1 MAPLQGPQASNS
13 ETPIRRRKRN
23 HLSREII
30 VAEAVEMLKEGTVDA
45 LTLRGLAKR
54 LGVGAMS
61 LYTHYA
67 SRDALLNGVADHVFA
82 LFEPPEPK
90 GPWQDYI
97 RSWLWATHSLF
108 QRFPVAPTVISWEGR
123 VCTAWLKTWFPIATL
138 LSEQGLDG
146 REVAF
151 AMDWFSTGA
160 MSFIQSQAGAVSTRQ
175 PSALA
180 FVGELEPAEQ
190 RLAVELWADFRNIDT
205 LDVLQF
211 GFEQY
216 VSGLETLVR
225 NARARNRSAKTA
237 SN

>member
-1 MAPLQGPQASNS
+1 MAPRQGPHANDAN
-13 ETPIRRRKRN
+13 TPLRRRKRN

-30 VAEAVEMLKEGTVDA
+30 VAEAVEMLKVGTLDA

-67 SRDALLNGVADHVFA
+67 NRDALLNGVADHVFA
-82 LFEPPEPK
+82 LFEPPASE

-97 RSWLWATHSLF
+97 RNWLWATHRLF
-108 QRFPVAPTVISWEGR
+108 KRFPVAPTVISWEGR

-138 LSEQGLDG
+138 LRDQGLDG
-146 REVAF
+146 LEVAF

-175 PSALA
+175 PGALA

-190 RLAVELWADFRNIDT
+190 RLALDLWSDFRKIDT

-216 VSGLETLVR
+216 VNGLETLVR
-225 NARARNRSAKTA
+225 NARGRNQLAKTA

>member
-1 MAPLQGPQASNS
+1 MAPTLGPQANDA
-13 ETPIRRRKRN
+13 ETAVRRRKRN

-30 VAEAVEMLKEGTVDA
+30 VAEAVEMLKEGAPDA

-61 LYTHYA
+61 LYTHFA

-82 LFEPPEPK
+82 LFEPPEPH

-97 RSWLWATHSLF
+97 RNWLWATHRLF
-108 QRFPVAPTVISWEGR
+108 ERFPVAPTVISWEGR
-123 VCTAWLKTWFPIATL
+123 VCTAWLKTWFPIASL
-138 LSEQGLDG
+138 LREQGLDG
-146 REVAF
+146 QEVAF

-160 MSFIQSQAGAVSTRQ
+160 MSFIASQAGAVSTRQ

-190 RLAVELWADFRNIDT
+190 RLAIELWSEFRNVDSRQ
-205 LDVLQF
+205 VLAF

-216 VSGLETLVR
+216 VTGLEMLVR
-225 NARARNRSAKTA
+225 NARARPLAKTA
-237 SN
+237 SR

>member
-1 MAPLQGPQASNS
+1 MAPIQGPRANDDR
-13 ETPIRRRKRN
+13 TPVRRRKRN

-82 LFEPPEPK
+82 LFEPPDPQ

-97 RSWLWATHSLF
+97 RNWLWATHRLF
-108 QRFPVAPTVISWEGR
+108 QRFPVAPTVISWEGQ

-138 LSEQGLDG
+138 LREQGLDG
-146 REVAF
+146 PEVAF

-160 MSFIQSQAGAVSTRQ
+160 MSFIASQAGAVSTRQ

-180 FVGELEPAEQ
+180 FVSELEPAEQ
-190 RLAVELWADFRNIDT
+190 RLAVELWSDFRKIDT
-205 LDVLQF
+205 LRVLEF

-216 VSGLETLVR
+216 VKGLQTLLGE
-225 NARARNRSAKTA
+225 ARANGQLAKTGLR
-237 SN
+237 